1 MKKKIVVAFDFDG
14 TITNNDTFI
23 DFIIYSKGIWSF
35 CWGFFLYSP
44 LLIAFKLGLYSNW
57 KLKQKIFSYYFR
69 GMSIN
74 YFDEI
79 CRSYFSYKRETILR
93 KRACEAIQK
102 YKEEGCL
109 LIIVSASIENW
120 ILPFSSYL
128 GIDKVLATQIEVNE
142 KGILTGKFK
151 SNNCYGK
158 EKVLRLQ
165 MLLRDR
171 SSYKLI
177 AFGDSRGDKELLS
190 FADNAFY
197 KEF

>member
-79 CRSYFSYKRETILR
+79 CRSYFSYKRETIL
-93 KRACEAIQK
+93 
-102 YKEEGCL
+102 
-109 LIIVSASIENW
+109 
-120 ILPFSSYL
+120 
-128 GIDKVLATQIEVNE
+128 T
-142 KGILTGKFK
+142 
-151 SNNCYGK
+151 
-158 EKVLRLQ
+158 
-165 MLLRDR
+165 
-171 SSYKLI
+171 
-177 AFGDSRGDKELLS
+177 
-190 FADNAFY
+190 
-197 KEF
+197 